1 MMSELLTASL
11 ASSLSLMNNRTSLA
25 DSYHVPRRDDLYVH
39 STLTESANQLT
50 DIPSRIC
57 SGLVAFRFLNS
68 RLNPWNPKK
77 QSRRHASANARRAAL
92 ASQSARLQ
100 SAPLSRPDESAIFFN
115 ESAISLHEEPE
126 VEAQKVKEE
135 KEERVLDW
143 RTARLFWAPAAC
155 DICGTTASELSVL
168 SFRHSLLTL
177 SSPVNVG
184 LLFVPVSIY
193 QMLRGA
199 LVLWVGVFSVIF
211 LHRKL
216 TKAQWTAL
224 ATVMAGIAVVGCSS
238 LLGTEK
244 EAVEN
249 AAEKEA
255 AVSPLA
261 GVCLIIVA
269 QVL

>member
-1 MMSELLTASL
+1 MFLGEMICKSSPLRVAHQRKSADPNFMSDRHYPTGLL
-11 ASSLSLMNNRTSLA
+11 
-25 DSYHVPRRDDLYVH
+25 
-39 STLTESANQLT
+39 
-50 DIPSRIC
+50 
-57 SGLVAFRFLNS
+57 AFRFLNS
-68 RLNPWNPKK
+68 RLNPWNPNK
-77 QSRRHASANARRAAL
+77 QSRRHASAAARRAAL

-126 VEAQKVKEE
+126 VEAQKLVEE
-135 KEERVLDW
+135 KKERVMDW

-155 DICGTTASELSVL
+155 DICGTTASPSLRFH
-168 SFRHSLLTL
+168 FRFEAYHSALT
-177 SSPVNVG
+177 VNVG

-199 LVLWVGVFSVIF
+199 LVLWVGVFSVLF

-238 LLGTEK
+238 LIGAQK
-244 EAVEN
+244 EAIEN
-249 AAEKEA
+249 AAKDEP

-261 GVCLIIVA
+261 GVCLIIIA